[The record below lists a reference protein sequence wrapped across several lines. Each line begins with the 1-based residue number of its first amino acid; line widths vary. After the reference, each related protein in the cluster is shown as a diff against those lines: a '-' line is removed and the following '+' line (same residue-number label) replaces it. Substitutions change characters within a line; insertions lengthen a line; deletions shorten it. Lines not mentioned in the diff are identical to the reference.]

1 MKYHSS
7 FSQLWWDI
15 ALELCPALDEQWR
28 LPLEQLYQI
37 HGSAPLLEGLHILYQ
52 RKGAEMKYLP
62 QQAFLAYLKGII
74 SNKYQEHEAKAKGEK
89 ALNPVT
95 HNFFLT

>member
-15 ALELCPALDEQWR
+15 ACELCPALDEQWR
-28 LPLEQLYQI
+28 LPLEQLYQT
-37 HGSAPLLEGLHILYQ
+37 HGSSPVLEGLQILYQ
-52 RKGAEMKYLP
+52 RKGAEMRYLP
-62 QQAFLAYLKGII
+62 QQAFIAYLNGII
-74 SNKYQEHEAKAKGEK
+74 QSRYHEHQAKFK
-89 ALNPVT
+89 AEQAVNSVT

>member
-1 MKYHSS
+1 MKSHSS

-28 LPLEQLYQI
+28 LPLEQLYQT
-37 HGSAPLLEGLHILYQ
+37 HGSSPVLEGLEILYQ
-52 RKGAEMKYLP
+52 RKGEEMRYLP
-62 QQAFLAYLKGII
+62 QHTFVAYLKGII
-74 SNKYQEHEAKAKGEK
+74 ANRYHEHQAKQK
-89 ALNPVT
+89 AEQALHSVT